1 MKGSISF
8 SAAILMAAVL
18 STPALA
24 QQVQP
29 RVMHNGNVDIVFE
42 GATNSDLNIDQ
53 YKAFDQFESAHPD
66 IIRQLRMRPKLVDSQ
81 KYLTNHPQL
90 AQFMSEHPDW
100 KADFVKNPGNYLP
113 RSRSAEKA
121 AADPTVNYQA
131 SSAH

>member
-8 SAAILMAAVL
+8 SAAILMGAVL

-24 QQVQP
+24 QQFQP
-29 RVMHNGNVDIVFE
+29 RVIHNGNVDIVAE

-66 IIRQLRMRPKLVDSQ
+66 IIRELRTRPRLVNSQ

-90 AQFMSEHPDW
+90 VQFMSEHPDW
-100 KADFVKNPGNYLP
+100 RADFVKNPGNYLP
-113 RSRSAEKA
+113 RSLSAEKA
-121 AADPTVNYQA
+121 AAEPTAKDQA